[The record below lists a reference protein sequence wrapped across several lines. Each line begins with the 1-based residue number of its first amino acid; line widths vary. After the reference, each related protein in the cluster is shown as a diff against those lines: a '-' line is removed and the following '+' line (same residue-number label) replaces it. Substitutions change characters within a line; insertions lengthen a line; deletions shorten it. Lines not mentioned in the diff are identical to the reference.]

1 MNHTNL
7 AIVAVLAAAA
17 LVIGAFATTIA
28 ASPAFASSKTVTKQK
43 INQDQDQSGF
53 VNVGVQN
60 AQNAICVLTGAN
72 CARQ

>member
-43 INQDQDQSGF
+43 IKQDQDQSGQL
-53 VNVGVQN
+53 N
-60 AQNAICVLTGAN
+60 LGAN
-72 CARQ
+72 IATNLICINAGPCVVG